1 MEAGLPK
8 IAPLILGIVLVFCFF
23 GVVMAA
29 PADMADSSVPVDQ
42 DVEAAAAAALGQSPP
57 ITNTVDYYAITSVR
71 EISTTNHYLLS
82 VVALEADDPSS
93 WNVLENAIWE
103 GLVIVH
109 SDQGI
114 TYTAGVQDTI
124 TFTNIITGAGL
135 DGGYVCHLTG
145 ENCPAYA
152 YDAQTAAEV
161 PIFPWTPGT
170 KMYYGERRVHD
181 GWLHESQHK
190 AVDWLSGETYGS
202 NAAPNMAYA
211 SLSGYVDYICNDD
224 FQTSIII
231 SGNSG
236 DIGYMHL
243 QKNAN
248 IYEGQYYQ
256 RGQGI
261 GSLVYGNIP
270 KDLQTCGWAQQ
281 KSTSF
286 HVHWTFIPSNGYF
299 RTENWTLTV
308 SDATWRNG
316 SDSVSPESYM
326 WAYWSGEPIPPPPT
340 VTPGGPTITPGG
352 PTVTPNPDVGDP
364 GASYTMV
371 SFWNPILVAIW
382 NMSKIAASRLPDHNE
397 FGIMTTILQ
406 AADTVL
412 RVTFVLVKS
421 NFDMQIVF
429 LCAGIIMFMET
440 IGMISKVARMI
451 AAAIRFVLSFIPFL
465 G

>member
-8 IAPLILGIVLVFCFF
+8 ITPLILGIVLVFCFF

-42 DVEAAAAAALGQSPP
+42 AVEDAAAAALGQSPP
-57 ITNTVDYYAITSVR
+57 ITDTVDYYAITHVR
-71 EISTTNHYLLS
+71 AITTTNHYLLS
-82 VVALEADDPSS
+82 VTALDVDDPGS
-93 WNVLENAIWE
+93 WNIMDHALWE

-145 ENCPAYA
+145 ENCPAYS
-152 YDAQTAAEV
+152 YDAQAAAEV
-161 PIFPWTPGT
+161 PIFPWTQGT
-170 KMYYGERRVHD
+170 KMWYSDLKGGVHEGTD
-181 GWLHESQHK
+181 GLAGDR
-190 AVDWLSGETYGS
+190 AVDWVSGDTYGS
-202 NAAPNMAYA
+202 NAAPNMVYT
-211 SLSGYVDYICNDD
+211 SQSGYVDYLCNDD
-224 FQTSIII
+224 FQTTITI
-231 SGNSG
+231 GNF
-236 DIGYMHL
+236 GYMHL
-243 QKNAN
+243 QPNPN

-256 RGQGI
+256 RGQAI
-261 GSLVYGNIP
+261 GPLVYGNID
-270 KDLQTCGWAQQ
+270 KELQQCGYAEQRA
-281 KSTSF
+281 TSF
-286 HVHWTFIPSNGYF
+286 HLHWSFKPSNGYF
-299 RTENWTLTV
+299 RAENWTLTV
-308 SDATWRNG
+308 SDSTWRNG
-316 SDSVSPESYM
+316 SDVVRPGANM

-352 PTVTPNPDVGDP
+352 PTVTPNPGVGDP